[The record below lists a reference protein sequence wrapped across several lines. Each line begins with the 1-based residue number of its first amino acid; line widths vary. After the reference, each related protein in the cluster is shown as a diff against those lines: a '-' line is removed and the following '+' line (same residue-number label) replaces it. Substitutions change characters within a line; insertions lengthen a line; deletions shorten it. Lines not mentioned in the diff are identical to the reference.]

1 MGQSGKKR
9 LIVGISGASGV
20 IYAIRLL
27 EVLADV
33 PEIETHLVISSAG
46 KRTITFETEYSVA
59 QIEALADCTYR
70 QGDIAAAISSGSF
83 PTLGMVVVP
92 CSVKTLSGIAISY
105 SDNLLLRAADVVLKE
120 HRKLVLVFRETPLHL
135 GHLRSMVQLAEMG
148 AIIMPPVPAFYNLPA
163 SVNDIVDQTVNRV
176 LDLLDIELPHDL
188 FQRWPLSEKTG
199 TANHSNVGFHL
210 EVNEL
215 QAGIKNASNGR
226 AGIV

>member
-1 MGQSGKKR
+1 MGQNGKKR

-27 EVLADV
+27 EVLAEV
-33 PEIETHLVISSAG
+33 SEIETHLVISIAA

-59 QIEALADCTYR
+59 QVEALADCRYR

-83 PTLGMVVVP
+83 RTLGMVVVP

-120 HRKLVLVFRETPLHL
+120 HRKLLLVFRETSLHL
-135 GHLRSMVQLAEMG
+135 GHLRTMVQLAEMG
-148 AIIMPPVPAFYNLPA
+148 AIIMPPVPAFYHQPR

-176 LDLLDIELPHDL
+176 LDLLEIELPSDL
-188 FQRWPLSEKTG
+188 FQRWPLGEKTG
-199 TANHSNVGFHL
+199 AVNHTNVGYSL
-210 EVNEL
+210 GVNEL
-215 QAGIKNASNGR
+215 QAGIKDTSNGH